1 LTGNSLT
8 RKSTENLRTEK
19 MCQKID
25 TEKMLAENLEM
36 WNAADPTVKY
46 SKETMFIGFDEQTEW
61 ENRYG
66 TPWWQ

>member
-1 LTGNSLT
+1 
-8 RKSTENLRTEK
+8 

-46 SKETMFIGFDEQTEW
+46 SKETMFIGFDGQTEW

>member
-1 LTGNSLT
+1 
-8 RKSTENLRTEK
+8 

-36 WNAADPTVKY
+36 WNAADSTVKY